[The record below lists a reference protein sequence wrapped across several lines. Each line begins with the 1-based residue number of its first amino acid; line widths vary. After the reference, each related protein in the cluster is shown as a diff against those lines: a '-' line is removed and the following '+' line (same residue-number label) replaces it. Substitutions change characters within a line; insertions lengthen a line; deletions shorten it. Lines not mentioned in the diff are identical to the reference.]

1 MRQKLNSTFFVE
13 AKQRTKT
20 AWVAAALNVY
30 ANDAVVGG

>member
-1 MRQKLNSTFFVE
+1 MRQKLNSTFVE